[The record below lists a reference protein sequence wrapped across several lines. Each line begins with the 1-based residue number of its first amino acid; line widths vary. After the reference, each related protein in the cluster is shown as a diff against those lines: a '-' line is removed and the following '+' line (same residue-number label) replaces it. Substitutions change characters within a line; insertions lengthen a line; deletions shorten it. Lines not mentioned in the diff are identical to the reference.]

1 MTYGFARKK
10 CLRAFLKKIKNMK
23 KIILFLI
30 FTLTKNVLLAQSL
43 TFSAASIPYEIKFAD
58 VNFQFSEQARSM
70 LVQEVGNYAK
80 NKEARLE
87 NMKKV
92 SLTLPYIE
100 PLVDDLNLPVDFKYM
115 TNYVTF
121 QKNMTTNVVLETG
134 VLWCLDMLKAEAQ
147 GLNVDENLDER
158 KHLELATRAAA
169 SSIRKSYSLYENWG
183 TALYAHLVS
192 KDVLQT
198 LNIANKWNGESIAI
212 NSTKYSALIQF
223 LAYKYVTELEF
234 NSYKPTEK
242 KIFYLYRNPSQKSL
256 SAIATELR
264 VDQRE
269 LQKYNGW
276 LKSGTPPA
284 EYIVFVPT
292 TMGKVNDVKATSE
305 TRKPSTVKKE
315 MDAGFPILKP
325 APTLAIGHGGSFYKI
340 NSLKGVQ
347 AETCDDFVNLSY
359 KGDLNTKLF
368 LKYNDLTA
376 KDPLILG
383 NVYYLQPKKSK
394 GEIPFHIVRG
404 EESMWDVSQRYGVKL
419 DVLLKNNRMPTNS
432 KLEMGRVVYLQQ
444 IRPKDKQIEYID
456 VPKEEQYIKGSDDNI
471 DVVAETTV
479 PKRTAPKSRVPQD
492 VEESPRTIPKST
504 SRTRPVVEEDADN
517 IESTTTTVRTTPKK
531 QPVPVKPEPVLS
543 ADNRANKNN
552 RSYSEKL
559 GDAVLERDATGK
571 YMVHNVRQGDTLYR
585 ISKNYNVSLD
595 QLYKLNNL
603 KTTLIEI
610 GDRIIVKKY

>member
-1 MTYGFARKK
+1 
-10 CLRAFLKKIKNMK
+10 MK

-30 FTLTKNVLLAQSL
+30 FTLTTNVLLAQSL

-58 VNFQFSEQARSM
+58 VNFQFSEQARAM
-70 LVQEVGNYAK
+70 LVQEVGIYAK

-92 SLTLPYIE
+92 SLSQPLVE
-100 PLVDDLNLPVDFKYM
+100 PLIDDLNLPLDFKYM
-115 TNYVTF
+115 TNYATF
-121 QKNMTTNVVLETG
+121 QKNMTTNVVLESG
-134 VLWCLDMLKAEAQ
+134 VLWCMDMLKAEAQ
-147 GLNVDENLDER
+147 GLNIDENLDER
-158 KHLELATRAAA
+158 KHLILSTRAAA
-169 SSIRKSYSLYENWG
+169 ASIKKSYSLYENWG

-192 KDVLQT
+192 NEVLQT

-242 KIFYLYRNPSQKSL
+242 KIFYQFKNPNRKSF

-276 LKSGTPPA
+276 LKNGTPPA

-292 TMGKVNDVKATSE
+292 TMAKVNDVKASSE

-315 MDAGFPILKP
+315 MDAGFPILKA

-383 NVYYLQPKKSK
+383 NVYYLEAKKSK
-394 GEIPFHIVRG
+394 GEIPFHIVGG

-419 DVLLKNNRMPTNS
+419 DVLLKNNRMASNS

-444 IRPKDKQIEYID
+444 VRPKDKQIEYID
-456 VPKEEQYIKGSDDNI
+456 VPREEQYKKSSDEDNI

-479 PKRTAPKSRVPQD
+479 PTRTIPKNRVPQD
-492 VEESPRTIPKST
+492 VEESPRTTTRTKPKA
-504 SRTRPVVEEDADN
+504 RPVLEEEVYNVEGNSAIKTN
-517 IESTTTTVRTTPKK
+517 PKK
-531 QPVPVKPEPVLS
+531 ATPVRQEPVL
-543 ADNRANKNN
+543 ADNKANKNN
-552 RSYSEKL
+552 KSYSEKL
-559 GDAVLERDATGK
+559 GDAVLERDASGK

>member
-1 MTYGFARKK
+1 M
-10 CLRAFLKKIKNMK
+10 N

-30 FTLTKNVLLAQSL
+30 FTLTTNVLLAQSL
-43 TFSAASIPYEIKFAD
+43 TFSSASIPYEIKFAD
-58 VNFQFSEQARSM
+58 VNFQFSEQARAM
-70 LVQEVGNYAK
+70 LVSEVSNYAK
-80 NKEARLE
+80 NKEARQE
-87 NMKKV
+87 NMKKF
-92 SLTLPYIE
+92 SLSQPYVE
-100 PLVDDLNLPVDFKYM
+100 PLIDDLNLPLDFKYL
-115 TNYVTF
+115 TNYATF
-121 QKNMTTNVVLETG
+121 QKNMTTNVVLESG

-147 GLNVDENLDER
+147 GLNIDENIDER
-158 KHLELATRAAA
+158 KHLELSTRAAA
-169 SSIRKSYSLYENWG
+169 ASLRKSYQIYENWG

-198 LNIANKWNGESIAI
+198 LNIANKWNGESIAV

-242 KIFYLYRNPSQKSL
+242 KIFYQFKNPSRKSL

-276 LKSGTPPA
+276 LKNGTPPA
-284 EYIVFVPT
+284 EFIVFVPT
-292 TMGKVNDVKATSE
+292 TMGKVNDVRSTSE
-305 TRKPSTVKKE
+305 TRKPSSVKKE
-315 MDAGFPILKP
+315 MDAGFPVLKP

-419 DVLLKNNRMPTNS
+419 DVLLKNNRMPSNS

-444 IRPKDKQIEYID
+444 VRPKDKQIEYID
-456 VPKEEQYIKGSDDNI
+456 VPKEEQYQKGSDDNI

-479 PKRTAPKSRVPQD
+479 PTRTNPKKRVPQD
-492 VEESPRTIPKST
+492 VEENPRPTTKT
-504 SRTRPVVEEDADN
+504 TTKRPVVEEDADVA
-517 IESTTTTVRTTPKK
+517 EPTTTTVKTVPKK
-531 QPVPVKPEPVLS
+531 PVTAKAEPIL
-543 ADNRANKNN
+543 ADNTRGGANKNN
-552 RSYSEKL
+552 RSFSEKL
-559 GDAVLERDATGK
+559 GDAVLERDASGK